1 MQKQVQKILLTAS
14 IVCSF
19 VLWGIAQSVHAA
31 TANDF
36 IITIKTDNPG
46 TSSSTAFT
54 IPTNGAGYNY
64 DVDCDINDGPD
75 PLLIGQTGNATC
87 VYPVAGTYTIAVS
100 GTFPQIFFNY
110 GGDAQKL
117 VSVDQWGAGVWSSM
131 AFAFAGASNMNI
143 TALDAPNLTAVT
155 SMSGMF
161 NEAATVNADLSA
173 WDVSHVT
180 DMSGMFSGALAFNG
194 NISTWNTSQVTNMY
208 AMFVAALAF
217 NQNISAWDVSHVT
230 DMSFVFKATPVFN
243 QPIGSWNVSAATN
256 MNSMFFQ
263 ATGFNQSLASWNTS
277 QVTDMGR
284 MFEGA
289 TAFNQNIGSW
299 NVGNVQDATT
309 FLKNS
314 GLSTE
319 NYDNLLTGWSA
330 QIVQPDVTFGAGT
343 LQYCAAASRATLVN
357 PPNNWEITDGG
368 VVSLCNSSIRFV
380 EFSATSAASTN
391 EATADNFPVLLVQ
404 GTFGSPA
411 DVAVVVVG
419 GTAVNGVDYTYS
431 VTTTI
436 TIPVGIYDGT
446 TSTTVLIPVPA
457 LTNNS
462 TVDGNRTILLSLVSL
477 TSGVSVNDAD
487 NNESTQDAL
496 IYTITDD
503 DTASSGGCSSNCGG
517 TAFPVA
523 SASQGVLVVPAPVA
537 STPAPIVTT
546 PPVVVSSGEVLGEKI
561 SIIDELILKYDCY
574 TYADGIR
581 QLQTELQKQGYF
593 PVTFVP
599 TRYYGNMTRVA
610 VTKYLN
616 DKLDEMS
623 VDELVKFAFKLGQRN
638 RAVKRLQTELKALGY
653 FPASVPATGYRG
665 PITKA
670 AIAKYKAAHK

>member
-1 MQKQVQKILLTAS
+1 MQKQAKKLLLAAS

-19 VLWGIAQSVHAA
+19 VLWGVAHSARAA
-31 TANDF
+31 TADDF

-54 IPTNGAGYNY
+54 IPTNGAGYSY

-75 PLLIGQTGNATC
+75 PLLIGQTGDATC
-87 VYPVAGTYTIAVS
+87 VYPVAGTYTLAVS

-117 VSVDQWGAGVWSSM
+117 VSVDQWGTGVWNSM

-143 TALDAPNLTAVT
+143 TALDAPNLTVVT
-155 SMSGMF
+155 STSGMF
-161 NEAATVNADLSA
+161 NEAAIVNADLSS

-208 AMFVAALAF
+208 AMFVAALVF
-217 NQNISAWDVSHVT
+217 NQDISGWDVSHVT
-230 DMSFVFKATPVFN
+230 DMSFMFKATPVFN
-243 QPIGSWNVSAATN
+243 QPIGSWNVSAVTN

-263 ATGFNQSLASWNTS
+263 ATGFNQNLASWNTS

-289 TAFNQNIGSW
+289 TAFDQNIGSW
-299 NVGNVQDATT
+299 NVGNLQDATT

-314 GLSTE
+314 GLSRK
-319 NYDNLLTGWSA
+319 NYDNLLMGWSA
-330 QIVQPDVTFGAGT
+330 QTVQPDVTFGAGT
-343 LQYCAAASRATLVN
+343 LQYCAAASRSTLVN

-368 VVSLCNSSIRFV
+368 EALLCNSANRFV
-380 EFSATSAASTN
+380 EFSVSASASTN
-391 EATADNFPVLLVQ
+391 ESAADNFPVLLVR
-404 GTFGSPA
+404 GTFGDPA
-411 DVAVVVVG
+411 SVAVVIVG
-419 GTAVNGVDYTYS
+419 GTAVNGTDYSYLT
-431 VTTTI
+431 TTTI
-436 TIPVGIYDGT
+436 NIPAGVYDGT
-446 TSTTVLIPVPA
+446 TSTALAIPLP
-457 LTNNS
+457 TIIDNS
-462 TVDGNRTILLSLVSL
+462 IVDGNRTIFFVL
-477 TSGVSVNDAD
+477 TTLTDGVLVNDAD
-487 NNESTQDAL
+487 FSDSVQDSFV
-496 IYTITDD
+496 YTITDD
-503 DTASSGGCSSNCGG
+503 DIVVSGGCSNNCGG
-517 TAFPVA
+517 GTAIPVP
-523 SASQGVLVVPAPVA
+523 SASQGPLVVPSSPII
-537 STPAPIVTT
+537 PAPTV
-546 PPVVVSSGEVLGEKI
+546 PSPGVEAPSGEVLGEKI

-593 PVTFVP
+593 PSTFVP
-599 TRYYGNMTRVA
+599 TRYYGNMTRAA

-623 VDELVKFAFKLGQRN
+623 VDDLVTFAFKLGQRN
-638 RAVKRLQTELKALGY
+638 RAVVRLQTELKALGY
-653 FPASVPATGYRG
+653 FPESVPATGYRG

>member
-1 MQKQVQKILLTAS
+1 MQKQAKKLLLAAS

-19 VLWGIAQSVHAA
+19 VLWGVAHSARAA
-31 TANDF
+31 TADDF

-54 IPTNGAGYNY
+54 IPTNGAGYSY

-75 PLLIGQTGNATC
+75 PLLIGQTGDATC
-87 VYPVAGTYTIAVS
+87 VYPVAGTYTLAVS

-117 VSVDQWGAGVWSSM
+117 VSVDQWGTGVWNSM

-143 TALDAPNLTAVT
+143 TALDAPNLTVVT
-155 SMSGMF
+155 STSGMF
-161 NEAATVNADLSA
+161 NEAAIVNADLSS

-194 NISTWNTSQVTNMY
+194 NISTWNTSQATNMY

-217 NQNISAWDVSHVT
+217 NQDISGWDVSHVT
-230 DMSFVFKATPVFN
+230 DMSFMFKATPVFN

-263 ATGFNQSLASWNTS
+263 ATGFNQNLASWNTS

-289 TAFNQNIGSW
+289 TAFDQNIGTW
-299 NVGNVQDATT
+299 NVGNLQDATT

-314 GLSTE
+314 GLSRE
-319 NYDNLLTGWSA
+319 NYDNLLMGWSA
-330 QIVQPDVTFGAGT
+330 QTVQPDVVFGAGT
-343 LQYCAAASRATLVN
+343 LQYCAAASRTTLVN

-368 VVSLCNSSIRFV
+368 VAPLCDSVNRFV
-380 EFSATSAASTN
+380 EFSAASASSAN
-391 EATADNFPVLLVQ
+391 ETAADNFPVLLVD

-411 DVAVVVVG
+411 NVAVVVTG
-419 GTAVNGVDYTYS
+419 GTAINGTDYVYA
-431 VTTTI
+431 VTTTV
-436 TIPVGIYDGT
+436 TIPAGVYDGT
-446 TSTTVLIPVPA
+446 TSTAVLIPVPT
-457 LTNNS
+457 LINNS

-477 TSGVSVNDAD
+477 ASGVSVNDAD
-487 NNESTQDAL
+487 GSDSVQDAL

-503 DTASSGGCSSNCGG
+503 DTASSGGCSNNCGG

-523 SASQGVLVVPAPVA
+523 SASQGVLVVPIPAA
-537 STPAPIVTT
+537 PAPIVTA
-546 PPVVVSSGEVLGEKI
+546 PPVVVPAGEVLGEKI

-593 PVTFVP
+593 PATFVP
-599 TRYYGNMTRVA
+599 TRYYGNMTRAAVA
-610 VTKYLN
+610 KYLN